1 MFERALVSPAD
12 SLVLDLEDS
21 VTPERKAAAR
31 EEVRDWLAGADFAG
45 RERVVRINPPE
56 GDLWEEDLEVTMAS
70 SPDAYMLPKVGGADD
85 LLRVDERLRALE
97 ARAGVEP
104 GRTGVIPIATE
115 TAEGLLNVREIARGP
130 RVLALTWGA
139 EDLSADLGARANRDA
154 DGRYLEVFRY
164 ARVMTLLAA
173 KAAGVQAIDGVYTD
187 FRDTDGLRLES
198 AEAAQMGYDGKL
210 TIHPAQLET
219 VNAAFT
225 PTDEE
230 VRESRELLAA
240 FEENRRAGRM
250 AFSHRGQ
257 MVDVPHLNRARAIL
271 ERAECSG

>member
-1 MFERALVSPAD
+1 MFERALSSPAD

-31 EEVRDWLAGADFAG
+31 GEVRDWLAGADFGG
-45 RERVVRINPPE
+45 RERVVRINPSDGE
-56 GDLWEEDLEVTMAS
+56 LWEEDLEVTMSAP
-70 SPDAYMLPKVGGADD
+70 PDAYMLPKVGGVED
-85 LLRVDERLRALE
+85 LVRVDERLSALE

-104 GRTGVIPIATE
+104 GRIGVIPIATE
-115 TAEGLLNVREIARGP
+115 TAEGLLRVSETARGP
-130 RVLALTWGA
+130 RVVALTWGA
-139 EDLSADLGARANRDA
+139 EDLSADLGASANRDA

-164 ARVMTLLAA
+164 ARVMTLLAS

-187 FRDTDGLRLES
+187 FRDTDGLR
-198 AEAAQMGYDGKL
+198 AEAGEAARMGFDGKL
-210 TIHPAQLET
+210 TIHPAQLES
-219 VNAAFT
+219 VNAAFS
-225 PTDEE
+225 PSDEE

-250 AFSHRGQ
+250 AFSHKGR

-271 ERAECSG
+271 ERAQRSG